1 MPTRIPAHRA
11 FARRFVGEVS
21 PVIGRVPP
29 RLDVVEGLATA
40 AEVGEGSRRAP
51 GRAGGRIR
59 AELSQSPASGPG
71 QQCEQPSAG
80 EGGNDRPQ
88 VALVA
93 VEAAHHDQG
102 RRGTSDP
109 PTRQTHFRKILS
121 NPAPATATTTA
132 VDHLH
137 AMRMSLTG
145 AGPDRI
151 DLHAHAPFTLLRAA
165 LENTCTALWIAGAPS
180 RGERILRRLRL
191 HAKSLKHYEQMLKA
205 QGVDCAAE
213 VAGRRDRLQQVA
225 DTNGISAATL
235 NTQLQPTEILKTVGR
250 QLCDEPDDQTL
261 VWQLWSLCSAFAHGD
276 WWVMP
281 LLDNEF
287 LGPVSPGVSRVHQ
300 TASTQLILD
309 TTREVLHLASESRA
323 YYARLGMRHLG
334 P

>member
-1 MPTRIPAHRA
+1 MA
-11 FARRFVGEVS
+11 ARTGPCVPWLTVTIDDVEQQQIRDLLREL
-21 PVIGRVPP
+21 RV
-29 RLDVVEGLATA
+29 
-40 AEVGEGSRRAP
+40 AESWMDQ
-51 GRAGGRIR
+51 
-59 AELSQSPASGPG
+59 EL
-71 QQCEQPSAG
+71 
-80 EGGNDRPQ
+80 PQ
-88 VALVA
+88 VEDHSALWTDNQRT
-93 VEAAHHDQG
+93 HPHDVSQG
-102 RRGTSDP
+102 I
-109 PTRQTHFRKILS
+109 THGI
-121 NPAPATATTTA
+121 TVA

-145 AGPDRI
+145 AGPERI

-205 QGVDCAAE
+205 RGVDCTAE
-213 VAGRRDRLQQVA
+213 VTARRNRLQQVA

-235 NTQLQPTEILKTVGR
+235 NAQLQPTEILKTVGR

-281 LLDNEF
+281 LLDNEI
-287 LGPVSPGVSRVHQ
+287 LGPVSPGVSRVRQ
-300 TASTQLILD
+300 TAPTQLVLD
-309 TTREVLHLASESRA
+309 TTREILHLANESRA
-323 YYARLGMRHLG
+323 HYARLGMRHVG